1 MTKASDNSA
10 QRVSPGASQDRQRS
24 DDPSEPRVGTLDC
37 SDDAA
42 RLAVEHGTLQVE
54 LEQQNEELRQT
65 QAQLAH
71 SRDRLQSLFD
81 QAPIGYVVLDKAGI
95 IREVN
100 QRFSAMVGRPSLR
113 IIGTALNQYLDPRD
127 ADSFLAR
134 YRSLY
139 KNPKNKILEASLAVP
154 GSNTATIVRM
164 EAAVL
169 KNSAQGADNLLLTV
183 ADVTDRKRAEEALQR
198 NATRLRK
205 VVRILETPIDSTE
218 GFLDFVLQQAV
229 ALTGSVTGCLYLL
242 DQETRQLVLNSNPF
256 PEEIPDASLPVPA
269 RLSLAEAG
277 IWADAVRFAR
287 PVLENDLDD
296 RILQAGFLTE
306 GARIHRFL
314 SLPVIRDG
322 LVVAVIWVGNKS
334 HDYSE
339 NDVLQLS
346 LLMDSVWNMVE
357 RKRMEVELK
366 ARRTEEKN
374 FAALGTALLRSEDLD
389 AMAYRVY
396 RMSRKLTRSRH
407 GFTGL
412 IDPGTGFMYSHSMSR
427 EIWTECDIPEKTAVF
442 KEFSGLWGWVL
453 DHRKPLLTN
462 NPEQDFRSTGIPAGH
477 IPIKNFLAVPV
488 MVHDELVGI
497 ITVANTTP
505 EYSRQDLRVLKRL
518 ANIFGMAIARGRF
531 VESLTE
537 AKRQA
542 EAANKAKS
550 DFLAN
555 MSHEIRTP
563 LNAIIGM
570 THLVLRTTMTQ
581 EQRDYL
587 YKVDL
592 SAQSLLRVLNDI
604 LDFSRIEAGRL
615 DLETTPFSLD
625 EVLENL
631 ATIVSGAIQ
640 DKDLDLHF
648 KLGPDVPRTLLGDS
662 LRLNQVL
669 INLAGNAVKFTEQGT
684 ITIEIQAEGRDESE
698 FRELHFSIRD
708 TGIGMTQE
716 QISRLF
722 QPFSQADTSTTRRF
736 GGTGL
741 GLSICKRLVE
751 MMGGEIRVVSEV
763 GQGSTFS
770 FSIQLEQADAQQAA
784 RLALRR
790 QRAYLMDHAMS
801 DSVLQ
806 GYKVLLTEDNKL
818 NQEVALGMLRGFGV
832 QAVVAEN
839 GQQALERYAQEQFD
853 AVLMDIQMPV
863 MDGLEA
869 AQRIREWEADQG
881 LARTPIIAMTA
892 HALSQ
897 DREASLNA
905 GMDDHLS
912 KPVNPQGL
920 YQILNTWLRREA
932 PANDAPGTQAP
943 PTKPAQPAPPVTSN
957 APSIPSIPSDTAPPT
972 LPGIDVPSLLERLM
986 HDDDLIQEVF
996 RLFLRENDGKIEQ
1009 IRKALLQGDYELSV
1023 RLAHSLKGMAANIS
1037 AVPLSQAAAT
1047 LEQTLREAQTICS
1060 PQTLEPMLRQIDA
1073 TLNEVILG
1081 LRARQPELDG

>member
-1 MTKASDNSA
+1 MTKNTEQQSLLEPSAASRTD
-10 QRVSPGASQDRQRS
+10 QRPDPASEHPTDRT
-24 DDPSEPRVGTLDC
+24 SEC
-37 SDDAA
+37 SEDTM
-42 RLAVEHGTLQVE
+42 RLVEERGELLAE
-54 LEQQNEELRQT
+54 LEQQNEELRLAQT
-65 QAQLAH
+65 ELAH

-81 QAPIGYVVLDKAGI
+81 QAPIGYVVLNEAGI

-100 QRFSAMVGRPSLR
+100 RRFSAMVGREPSR
-113 IIGTALNQYLDPRD
+113 IIGTGLNQFLDPRD

-139 KNPKNKILEASLAVP
+139 KNPKNKILEASLAVA
-154 GSNTATIVRM
+154 GRNTAITVRM

-169 KNSAQGADNLLLTV
+169 KTSAQGTTNLLLTV
-183 ADVTDRKRAEEALQR
+183 ADVTDRKQAEKALQR
-198 NATRLRK
+198 NASRLRK

-218 GFLDFVLQQAV
+218 AFLDFVLQQAV

-242 DQETRQLVLNSNPF
+242 DQETRQLVLNTNPLTEGI
-256 PEEIPDASLPVPA
+256 PEAALPIPA

-277 IWADAVRFAR
+277 VWADAVRFAR

-296 RILQAGFLTE
+296 PRLQAGFLSD
-306 GARIHRFL
+306 GPRIHRFL

-322 LVVAVIWVGNKS
+322 LVVAVIWVGNKP

-366 ARRTEEKN
+366 ARRIEEKN

-412 IDPGTGFMYSHSMSR
+412 IDPDTGFMYSHSMSR
-427 EIWTECDIPEKTAVF
+427 DVWSECDIPEKTSVF

-453 DHRKPLLTN
+453 HHRKPLLTN
-462 NPEQDFRSTGIPAGH
+462 DPKQDARSTGIPAGH
-477 IPIKNFLAVPV
+477 IPIQNFLAVPV
-488 MVHDELVGI
+488 MVHGELMGE
-497 ITVANTTP
+497 ITVANSTT
-505 EYSRQDLRVLKRL
+505 EYTRQDLRILKRL

-531 VESLTE
+531 IERLTE
-537 AKRQA
+537 AKHQA

-563 LNAIIGM
+563 LNAVIGM
-570 THLVLRTTMTQ
+570 THLVLRTNMTH

-587 YKVDL
+587 HKVDR
-592 SAQSLLRVLNDI
+592 SAQSLLAVLNDI
-604 LDFSRIEAGRL
+604 LDFSRIEADRL
-615 DLETTPFSLD
+615 ELEKTPFSLD
-625 EVLENL
+625 DVLENL
-631 ATIVSGAIQ
+631 ATIISGAIQ

-648 KLGPDVPRTLLGDS
+648 KLEPDIPRTLLGDP

-669 INLAGNAVKFTEQGT
+669 INLTSNAVKFTEKGS
-684 ITIEIQAEGRDESE
+684 ITIHVGADGQIEGS
-698 FRELHFSIRD
+698 RELRFRIED

-751 MMGGEIRVVSEV
+751 MMGGEIAVVSEV
-763 GQGSTFS
+763 GRGSTFS
-770 FSIQLEQADAQQAA
+770 FTVLMEQADAEQVAG
-784 RLALRR
+784 LALRR
-790 QRAYLMDHAMS
+790 QRAYLTEHALS
-801 DSVLQ
+801 DSALH
-806 GYKVLLTEDNKL
+806 GRKVLLTEDNKL
-818 NQEVALGMLRGFGV
+818 NQEVALGMLRGFGI
-832 QAVVAEN
+832 QAKVAEN
-839 GQQALERYAQEQFD
+839 GEQALELYAQERFD

-869 AQRIREWEADQG
+869 ARRIRAWEAEQG
-881 LARTPIIAMTA
+881 QPRVPIIAMTA

-905 GMDDHLS
+905 GMDDHLA

-920 YQILNTWLRREA
+920 YQILNTWLRRETPPDGVRQIS
-932 PANDAPGTQAP
+932 PATMTALTPDLKTPAV
-943 PTKPAQPAPPVTSN
+943 PTDGEAL
-957 APSIPSIPSDTAPPT
+957 
-972 LPGIDVPSLLERLM
+972 LPGIDMPSLQERLM
-986 HDDDLIQEVF
+986 HDEDLIQEVF
-996 RLFLRENDGKIEQ
+996 GLFLRENVGKIDQ
-1009 IRKALLQGDYELSV
+1009 IRQALLQGDYAQSV
-1023 RLAHSLKGMAANIS
+1023 LLAHSLKGMAANIS

-1047 LEQTLREAQTICS
+1047 LEHTLRETQTICS
-1060 PQTLEPMLRQIDA
+1060 PQALEPMLRQIETA
-1073 TLNEVILG
+1073 LNEVTRG
-1081 LRARQPELDG
+1081 LRARLPGLDA